1 MAGRQLRKEIVL
13 TVLSLLVVFLIGLNG
28 SRFFTRIDLT
38 ENSVY
43 TISDVSKNLFREIEG
58 KLRISYYVSD
68 KLRQVTTVPETIE
81 DLLREYRAYGRGR
94 IALRVVDPSEEEVQ
108 ERIEGLGIYPRQI
121 EVVEDNQKTYANIYS
136 GILVQ
141 YRDRS
146 EVIPLALRLET
157 LEYELTSAVRRVLKP
172 EEKKIA
178 VLVSHPERTVEN
190 SYSLFRGH
198 LSQRYRIAPFTG
210 EEPIPEES
218 DLLVVFG
225 AAGIDIETVRRI
237 DEYVARGG
245 RVLFAVEGVDVNV
258 FGSLEA
264 EKLKESNPLLDLLS
278 DYGVRV
284 ERSLLLDAFAR
295 RFRIPRSSSLGTN
308 WEILDPYPH
317 WMRIRSSGA
326 ESSHPISARFG
337 GLDLLW
343 ASPLEYEE
351 SEELRIESLIS
362 SSTKSWIM
370 DAPFRTNPYRS
381 SSFYPEGAEQ
391 GTEEAERGTEGSVRE
406 AGDFGGGPYSVALA
420 LEGRVDHPY
429 AATEA
434 DEKSRMVVIG
444 DSDFAS
450 DFIRYSDSMYN
461 LDFAENCID
470 WLALNEDMMQI
481 RTRNVRHQGLDRM
494 SRERAELQ
502 YGFSRVIN
510 LLFVPLLIAGFGLL
524 RSFIRR
530 RRSS

>member
-1 MAGRQLRKEIVL
+1 MAGRRSSPRFRKELVL
-13 TVLSLLVVFLIGLNG
+13 TALTLLVVLLIGLNG

-38 ENSVY
+38 ENNIY

-58 KLRISYYVSD
+58 KVRISYYVSD

-81 DLLREYRAYGRGR
+81 DLLREYSAYGRGK
-94 IALRVVDPSEEEVQ
+94 IHLRTVDPSGQEVQ
-108 ERIEGLGIYPRQI
+108 QKIEELGIYPRQI
-121 EVVEDNQKTYANIYS
+121 EVVEDNQKTYAEIYS

-141 YRDRS
+141 YRDRN

-157 LEYELTSAVRRVLKP
+157 LEYDLTSAIRRVLDP
-172 EEKKIA
+172 GEKQIA

-190 SYSLFRGH
+190 SYSLFRRH
-198 LSQRYRIAPFTG
+198 LSRRYRISPFG
-210 EEPIPEES
+210 GNEAIPEGS

-225 AAGIDIETVRRI
+225 AAGMETETVRRI

-264 EKLKESNPLLDLLS
+264 EKLDESNPLLDLLS
-278 DYGVRV
+278 EYGVRV

-295 RFRIPRSSSLGTN
+295 RFRIPRSSSLGTS

-326 ESSHPISARFG
+326 AVSHPISARFG

-351 SEELRIESLIS
+351 SEELRIERLLS
-362 SSTKSWIM
+362 SSTRSWIM
-370 DAPFRTNPYRS
+370 DSPFRTNPYRS
-381 SSFYPEGAEQ
+381 SSFYPEGA
-391 GTEEAERGTEGSVRE
+391 GRGAESGDRA
-406 AGDFGGGPYSVALA
+406 AGEFGGGPFDVALA

-429 AATEA
+429 AETAA

-461 LDFAENCID
+461 LDFTENCID

-494 SRERAELQ
+494 PRDRAELQ
-502 YGFSRVIN
+502 YGFSRFIN
-510 LLFVPLLIAGFGLL
+510 LVLVPLLIVGFGLV
-524 RSFIRR
+524 RRFIRR